1 MADEKND
8 IERYHNGSM
17 SPAERHAMEKKALND
32 PFLSD
37 AMEGASTISS
47 KEFSADL
54 QELSKK
60 IRTQSPRVWFTP
72 LRIAASIV
80 FMIAAGATFYFLNPL
95 PTAQLALLHA
105 AQPLNT
111 ADSMVVPLDS
121 APTLLTMAKP
131 LEPSIDKKESVAQ
144 SVTSQANADKNSLPN
159 NVNSGGG
166 VTAEIQ
172 GSQDQ
177 SQPASLS
184 TQEEEKSKI
193 ASSETS
199 DDNLKVDELA
209 PAASGA
215 SGSNKKENRTLRAAK
230 MTAAQKPNEKFMTI
244 TGKVSSVEDG
254 SALPGVDVILKGA
267 DAGTI
272 TDTQGQYQVST
283 QVANPQFVFSLI
295 GMQTIEATAQELT
308 LDIKLRDDASKR
320 SDVVVK
326 RKASEGNGLDALGP
340 ANVVKM
346 ALPVGGLSA
355 YHKYLEDNLRYPPEV
370 LANKIKGKVTIQF
383 TVTPNGSLT
392 AFIVLSGLGHACED
406 EVMRLVKE
414 GPLWTPS
421 TENNI
426 PFESGVKVMMRFDP
440 EKRKQ

>member
-111 ADSMVVPLDS
+111 ADSMVVPLS

-172 GSQDQ
+172 GSQAQ

-230 MTAAQKPNEKFMTI
+230 MTTAQKPNEKFLTI

-272 TDTQGQYQVST
+272 TDAQGQYQVST

-295 GMQTIEATAQELT
+295 GKKTIEATAQQLMMDVQLSEDVSNL
-308 LDIKLRDDASKR
+308 

-326 RKASEGNGLDALGP
+326 RKESEGNGLDALGHE
-340 ANVVKM
+340 NIVKM

-355 YHKYLEDNLRYPPEV
+355 YHKYLADNLRYPPEV

-383 TVTPNGSLT
+383 TVTPKGSLT
-392 AFIVLSGLGHACED
+392 AFIVLTGLGHACED
-406 EVMRLVKE
+406 EVMRLVQE
-414 GPLWTPS
+414 GPLWIPS

-426 PFESGVKVMMRFDP
+426 PFESEVKVMMRFDP
-440 EKRKQ
+440 EKRNR